1 MESNT
6 DMSHLTVKRST
17 GTIHVPL
24 ASVQDVIDLMD
35 ANYARKRIELISD
48 MEAMNA
54 SESAKLEAM
63 KELRDRRGMTSDLIR
78 EAFTLP
84 GARSIIEHVAD
95 PDDHES
101 LLEEPPDEVVRIA
114 LQILGFN
121 MDTAEGEEAD
131 STPDPQIGGE
141 TSTRTQ

>member
-1 MESNT
+1 
-6 DMSHLTVKRST
+6 MSHLTVKRST

-24 ASVQDVIDLMD
+24 ATVQDVIDLMD
-35 ANYARKRIELISD
+35 ANYARRRIELVSD

-95 PDDHES
+95 PGDHEA
-101 LLEEPPDEVVRIA
+101 LLEESPDEIVQIA
-114 LQILGFN
+114 LKILGFEVD
-121 MDTAEGEEAD
+121 DTEAEEGSAD
-131 STPDPQIGGE
+131 ADPPKGGV
-141 TSTRTQ
+141 TSIRTQ

>member
-1 MESNT
+1 
-6 DMSHLTVKRST
+6 MSHLTVKRSA

-63 KELRDRRGMTSDLIR
+63 KELRARRGLTSARVR

-95 PDDHES
+95 PGDHDA
-101 LLEEPPDEVVRIA
+101 LLEESPDEIVQMA
-114 LQILGFN
+114 LKILGFEVD
-121 MDTAEGEEAD
+121 DTEAEEDSEDAD
-131 STPDPQIGGE
+131 PPNGDE
-141 TSTRTQ
+141 TSIPMQ

>member
-1 MESNT
+1 
-6 DMSHLTVKRST
+6 
-17 GTIHVPL
+17 
-24 ASVQDVIDLMD
+24 
-35 ANYARKRIELISD
+35 
-48 MEAMNA
+48 
-54 SESAKLEAM
+54 
-63 KELRDRRGMTSDLIR
+63 MTSDLIR

-95 PDDHES
+95 PGDHEA
-101 LLEEPPDEVVRIA
+101 LLEESPDEVVRIA